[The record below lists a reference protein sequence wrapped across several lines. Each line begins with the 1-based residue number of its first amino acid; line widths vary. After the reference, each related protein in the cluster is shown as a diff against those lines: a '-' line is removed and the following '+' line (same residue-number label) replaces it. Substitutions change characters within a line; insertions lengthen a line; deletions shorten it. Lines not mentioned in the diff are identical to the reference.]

1 LFDVNEA
8 ACHAELGNYADAD
21 ALFAAYAGLRDPAVM
36 QRHIRHLLRT
46 GRPDQA
52 ERIALTM
59 TGTPIATEFF
69 PYLSIAWRMAGNPL
83 WQWLE
88 GDPRL
93 VGVYDLGDAVPSLDI
108 LAERLRA
115 LHVTLHQPLEQSLRG
130 GTQTDG
136 FLFSRTEP
144 EFRALRAFMLEAV
157 QAHVAQL
164 PPPDSRHPQLGR
176 PRTPIRF
183 CGSWSVR
190 LTSGGCHANH
200 FHPEGWFSSAFY
212 VALPDVAER
221 GPEPAGWLTLGEP
234 EAELQLDLP
243 PLRLIEPR
251 PGRLV
256 LFPSTMWH
264 GTRPFAA
271 GERLTVAFDVAPQG

>member
-1 LFDVNEA
+1 
-8 ACHAELGNYADAD
+8 
-21 ALFAAYAGLRDPAVM
+21 
-36 QRHIRHLLRT
+36 
-46 GRPDQA
+46 
-52 ERIALTM
+52 M
-59 TGTPIATEFF
+59 T
-69 PYLSIAWRMAGNPL
+69 GNPL
-83 WQWLE
+83 WHWLE

-93 VGVYDLGDAVPSLDI
+93 VGVYDLADAIPSFDA
-108 LAERLRA
+108 LAERLRT
-115 LHVTLHQPLEQSLRG
+115 LHVTRHQPLEQSLRG

-144 EFRALRAFMLEAV
+144 EFRALRAAV
-157 QAHVAQL
+157 LDAVRAHVAQL
-164 PPPDSRHPQLGR
+164 PPPDPKHPQLGR

-183 CGSWSVR
+183 QGAWSVR
-190 LTSGGCHANH
+190 LSAGGCHANH

-212 VALPDVAER
+212 VVLPEPDER

-234 EAELQLDLP
+234 QAELGLDLP

-264 GTRPFAA
+264 GTRPFGA